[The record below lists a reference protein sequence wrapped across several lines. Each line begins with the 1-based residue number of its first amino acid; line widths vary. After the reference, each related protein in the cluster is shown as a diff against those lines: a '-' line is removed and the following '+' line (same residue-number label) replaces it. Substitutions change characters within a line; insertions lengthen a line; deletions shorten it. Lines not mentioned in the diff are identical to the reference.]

1 MTAALVLRSVRA
13 TGIRVSI
20 NGEDLALEA
29 PKEPSQALLNLLYR
43 HKAEIVQLLTPAEDG
58 WSVDDWQGF
67 FEERAAIAEF
77 DGGLPRQEAEEQ
89 AFACCMTEWLN
100 RNPASSE
107 ADRCAI
113 CCRGDRP
120 SDPLVPFGNET
131 RGHTWLHRACW
142 PAWCRKREAEAVKSL
157 ACVGIEK

>member
-1 MTAALVLRSVRA
+1 MTATHALRSARAVGVR
-13 TGIRVSI
+13 IRVHGDSL
-20 NGEDLALEA
+20 ELEA
-29 PKEPSQALLNLLYR
+29 PKQPPEAVLKALSRY
-43 HKAEIVQLLTPAEDG
+43 KAEIVQLLHPGDDG
-58 WSVDDWQGF
+58 WSANDWQVF

-77 DGGLPRQEAEEQ
+77 DGGLQRPEAEKQ
-89 AFACCMTEWLN
+89 AFACCLTEWLN
-100 RNPASSE
+100 RNPTPSE
-107 ADRCAI
+107 AGRCAI